1 MTMDKRPD
9 FEKKAGE
16 MLNSLDGVQ
25 RAVPA
30 PFFYTRLKARLDRK
44 EKNAWESTGR
54 FLVRPVV
61 AIAALCLILLINGLI
76 FFRQEQQ
83 DTPARLADQNEQ
95 TLASEYGLAT
105 NNIYFDNE
113 PNEP

>member
-1 MTMDKRPD
+1 MTMNKRPEI
-9 FEKKAGE
+9 EKKAEE
-16 MLNSLDGVQ
+16 MLNSLGRIQ
-25 RAVPA
+25 RATPA

-44 EKNAWESTGR
+44 EKNAWEATGR
-54 FLVRPVV
+54 FFVRPVV

-83 DTPARLADQNEQ
+83 DTTARLADQNEQ

-113 PNEP
+113 SNEP